1 MVRESAVRGSAK
13 VCAVLVPVPKIIWL
27 ASYPK
32 SGNTWMRILL
42 TNYVRDASVPADINQ
57 LDGGPLASA
66 RACFDEWVGIE
77 ASTLEDGVIEQL
89 RPQVFRCLLR
99 EATDTL
105 YMKVHDAW
113 GRTSRGDALFPP
125 DVTAGVV
132 YMLRNPLDVAP
143 SCSHHWGVSIAQA
156 VENLCAPA
164 FAVARSRDG
173 LADQLRQKLRC
184 WTGHAQSWLEES
196 GLRIHLVRYED
207 LRRDPEAVFGGV
219 VRFCGLPWDA
229 ARMRKAVTF
238 SAFSGLRDQE
248 QTHGFRERPLR
259 SSGPFFRGGKSGSWR
274 DELPLNLAEQLIQTH
289 GASMRRFGY
298 LDANHQPI

>member
-1 MVRESAVRGSAK
+1 
-13 VCAVLVPVPKIIWL
+13 
-27 ASYPK
+27 
-32 SGNTWMRILL
+32 
-42 TNYVRDASVPADINQ
+42 
-57 LDGGPLASA
+57 
-66 RACFDEWVGIE
+66 
-77 ASTLEDGVIEQL
+77 
-89 RPQVFRCLLR
+89 
-99 EATDTL
+99 
-105 YMKVHDAW
+105 
-113 GRTSRGDALFPP
+113 
-125 DVTAGVV
+125 
-132 YMLRNPLDVAP
+132 
-143 SCSHHWGVSIAQA
+143 

-229 ARMRKAVTF
+229 ARVRKAVTF